1 MPWRKNVVAAL
12 ASEVGANSNFA
23 SGSCSGALEDA
34 RSRLRK
40 AEAKYGTGGTLS
52 DSDASSDSDDNDPAG
67 FRRQARAATCKAKA
81 VIAKDVADWQATEMA
96 GLESTRLFRAMAP
109 SRSWLK
115 GVRRNLMCDAA
126 GLAPLALMCGVYWPC
141 PETRTGDFSSRR
153 CVCGRKSSRGS
164 LTLHFCFGPC
174 PCAVNSRAK
183 WKQRVA
189 EAFQRHGLSATAGG
203 STPTYALLA
212 RWLGNGG
219 RDLPKELALE
229 LPLIFAE
236 TFGVWARRVPRSHVE
251 RIFGL

>member
-1 MPWRKNVVAAL
+1 MLVAQ
-12 ASEVGANSNFA
+12 NSL
-23 SGSCSGALEDA
+23 GSVCPVPLTVRGNS
-34 RSRLRK
+34 RSR
-40 AEAKYGTGGTLS
+40 
-52 DSDASSDSDDNDPAG
+52 
-67 FRRQARAATCKAKA
+67 
-81 VIAKDVADWQATEMA
+81 
-96 GLESTRLFRAMAP
+96 
-109 SRSWLK
+109 
-115 GVRRNLMCDAA
+115 
-126 GLAPLALMCGVYWPC
+126 
-141 PETRTGDFSSRR
+141 
-153 CVCGRKSSRGS
+153 
-164 LTLHFCFGPC
+164 
-174 PCAVNSRAK
+174 

>member
-1 MPWRKNVVAAL
+1 MPWRKNVVAAF
-12 ASEVGANSNFA
+12 ASEVGVNNRFA

-34 RSRLRK
+34 RARLRA

-52 DSDASSDSDDNDPAG
+52 DSDASSDSDDDDPAG

-141 PETRTGDFSSRR
+141 PETRAGDFSSRQ

-189 EAFQRHGLSATAGG
+189 EA
-203 STPTYALLA
+203 
-212 RWLGNGG
+212 
-219 RDLPKELALE
+219 
-229 LPLIFAE
+229 
-236 TFGVWARRVPRSHVE
+236 
-251 RIFGL
+251 

>member
-1 MPWRKNVVAAL
+1 
-12 ASEVGANSNFA
+12 
-23 SGSCSGALEDA
+23 
-34 RSRLRK
+34 
-40 AEAKYGTGGTLS
+40 
-52 DSDASSDSDDNDPAG
+52 
-67 FRRQARAATCKAKA
+67 
-81 VIAKDVADWQATEMA
+81 MA

-126 GLAPLALMCGVYWPC
+126 GLAPLALMCGVFWPC
-141 PETRTGDFSSRR
+141 PETRAGDFSSRQ

-174 PCAVNSRAK
+174 PCAVNSRAR

-212 RWLGNGG
+212 RWFHLPATGPTLRSGVGLDLGGVGG
-219 RDLPKELALE
+219 GGMPPSVTLAAPAEL
-229 LPLIFAE
+229 
-236 TFGVWARRVPRSHVE
+236 S
-251 RIFGL
+251 

>member
-1 MPWRKNVVAAL
+1 
-12 ASEVGANSNFA
+12 
-23 SGSCSGALEDA
+23 
-34 RSRLRK
+34 
-40 AEAKYGTGGTLS
+40 
-52 DSDASSDSDDNDPAG
+52 
-67 FRRQARAATCKAKA
+67 
-81 VIAKDVADWQATEMA
+81 
-96 GLESTRLFRAMAP
+96 
-109 SRSWLK
+109 
-115 GVRRNLMCDAA
+115 MCDAA

-141 PETRTGDFSSRR
+141 PEARAGDFSSRR

-219 RDLPKELALE
+219 RGLPKELTSLSLKLSPIA
-229 LPLIFAE
+229 
-236 TFGVWARRVPRSHVE
+236 
-251 RIFGL
+251 

>member
-1 MPWRKNVVAAL
+1 
-12 ASEVGANSNFA
+12 
-23 SGSCSGALEDA
+23 
-34 RSRLRK
+34 
-40 AEAKYGTGGTLS
+40 
-52 DSDASSDSDDNDPAG
+52 
-67 FRRQARAATCKAKA
+67 
-81 VIAKDVADWQATEMA
+81 MA

-141 PETRTGDFSSRR
+141 PETRAGDFSSRR

-219 RDLPKELALE
+219 RELPKELALE